1 MSLAGYLSDA
11 DPKRDTSERCAMS
24 VFLQLYLNPLYILF
38 YSKTLD
44 PELVTAASAAA
55 STLPNSSQVE
65 SELLRKLRQHESV
78 TDSQRKGDTHKLG
91 YVHNISSC
99 CIGVLIRKV
108 FTLSCDFTSV

>member
-1 MSLAGYLSDA
+1 MSDF
-11 DPKRDTSERCAMS
+11 DPKRDTSERCAVS
-24 VFLQLYLNPLYILF
+24 VFFQLFLNPVYILF

-65 SELLRKLRQHESV
+65 SELLRKLRQHESI
-78 TDSQRKGDTHKLG
+78 TESQRKGDTQKLG

-99 CIGVLIRKV
+99 CIGVLTRKV
-108 FTLSCDFTSV
+108 FNLSCDFSSV